1 MTARAKGLQP
11 DRLYHYR
18 LVVRTDRH
26 VVTGADRTFRT
37 PAGAIET
44 LPPDAPD
51 PTFGTEQPP
60 GWTRVYAGES
70 SSFLNSGVRLPDGR
84 ILAVGQDA
92 VASVG
97 QWTLERFLP
106 DGRPDPSFGDGGV
119 REIDV
124 GPLGGVARDIE
135 LLPDGRFV
143 VVGTATDERGGFD
156 RAAFA
161 AMRFHPY
168 GARRHVR
175 RRRPART
182 RARRGLHHLAR
193 RRRAPPG
200 REAARR
206 RRDPRAG
213 LRRAGRGRPAG

>member
-1 MTARAKGLQP
+1 M
-11 DRLYHYR
+11 
-18 LVVRTDRH
+18 
-26 VVTGADRTFRT
+26 VTGADRTFRT

-161 AMRFHPY
+161 AMRFHPD
-168 GARRHVR
+168 GEPDDTFGVGGRRVFALGEDSTTSPAAVSASR
-175 RRRPART
+175 TGSCSLPARS
-182 RARRGLHHLAR
+182 AS
-193 RRRAPPG
+193 RAPTRG
-200 REAARR
+200 
-206 RRDPRAG
+206 PRPSG
-213 LRRAGRGRPAG
+213 